1 MAEQELG
8 SAAQSCDRRDA
19 SPLKGRLLA
28 LGAALALG
36 GTTPFA
42 RLAYDA
48 GTSPPTLLAGRFTL
62 AVIVFGLL
70 LWVAGK
76 PLWPTRRDLVAF
88 LAAGL
93 ALTGIT
99 VGYLLSIAYIPVG
112 LAALLLYTF
121 PLLVAAVAPFIDG
134 TRLGPLQWLAFLAAF
149 LGLAAALG
157 PDLRELDP
165 RGVALALIAALS
177 QAALLFLVRHLTRR
191 HDPLTVL
198 LNGNLVG
205 LLFIGSLLIFLESPV
220 LSSGVFG
227 LGMLSVAAGLYVAG
241 IGIAF
246 LAVRAAGPIQ
256 TALFLNLEPVMAIV
270 LAMLL
275 LDERLSMLQAAG
287 VLLVLLAIY
296 LAGRRGRGG

>member
-1 MAEQELG
+1 
-8 SAAQSCDRRDA
+8 
-19 SPLKGRLLA
+19 
-28 LGAALALG
+28 
-36 GTTPFA
+36 
-42 RLAYDA
+42 
-48 GTSPPTLLAGRFTL
+48 
-62 AVIVFGLL
+62 
-70 LWVAGK
+70 
-76 PLWPTRRDLVAF
+76 
-88 LAAGL
+88 
-93 ALTGIT
+93 
-99 VGYLLSIAYIPVG
+99 
-112 LAALLLYTF
+112 
-121 PLLVAAVAPFIDG
+121 
-134 TRLGPLQWLAFLAAF
+134 AFLAAF

-177 QAALLFLVRHLTRR
+177 QAALLFLGRHLTRR

-256 TALFLNLEPVMAIV
+256 TALFLNLEPVM
-270 LAMLL
+270 
-275 LDERLSMLQAAG
+275 
-287 VLLVLLAIY
+287 
-296 LAGRRGRGG
+296 